1 MLPPAFLVLGVTA
14 RYIKTKSVPT
24 AAFVPIV
31 VIPYLMAYQADLA
44 YGNKADRIYNEAN
57 RILVRSLAATSPA
70 RILRAHRSVCAF
82 LGGGR
87 TAGGGGALVHAS
99 QARGEQKEGH
109 DPVVLDDL
117 NVFLSTNRTI
127 KYKFHRERE
136 EWYTKARGRHFSM
149 QL

>member
-1 MLPPAFLVLGVTA
+1 MLPTAFLVLGVTA

-24 AAFVPIV
+24 VAFVPVV

-57 RILVRSLAATSPA
+57 RILVRSLAGTSPA
-70 RILRAHRSVCAF
+70 RIPHAHRSVCAS

-87 TAGGGGALVHAS
+87 TAGGRGALVHAS

-109 DPVVLDDL
+109 DPVVLDDRNL
-117 NVFLSTNRTI
+117 IISTSRTFI
-127 KYKFHRERE
+127 YKF
-136 EWYTKARGRHFSM
+136 SP
-149 QL
+149 